1 MLKQKIAN
9 SFIEKSRLHIYK
21 FYQFNFNSF
30 KKSQL
35 GHYVHVY

>member
-1 MLKQKIAN
+1 MLKPKITN
-9 SFIEKSRLHIYK
+9 SFIEKSRLQIYQ

-35 GHYVHVY
+35 DHYVHVY